1 MSYKSLCNHYCNKNV
16 DIFIV
21 LVIDVFVQIIVPW
34 RIFILLEKYKSGK
47 LNMSPKLLGIAI
59 KPYCFKIFIIYNN
72 VGRNQSAK
80 V

>member
-16 DIFIV
+16 DVFIV

-34 RIFILLEKYKSGK
+34 RISTLLEKIKGEY
-47 LNMSPKLLGIAI
+47 ITI
-59 KPYCFKIFIIYNN
+59 KPYCFKQFIIYNN
-72 VGRNQSAK
+72 VRKNQSAK